1 MASIK
6 LEERTLIFTDDKG
19 NVSSV
24 DLALVKGDRG
34 CRGPQGKC
42 GIILDANGNII
53 TEGLATEEYVN
64 EKIVEAQ
71 IGCVADFDSLATE
84 AEVREMIAAAIP
96 PLAEEVDY

>member
-6 LEERTLIFTDDKG
+6 LEGRTLILTDDTG
-19 NVSSV
+19 TVSSV
-24 DLALVKGDRG
+24 DLSLVKGDRG

-42 GIILDANGNII
+42 GIILDADGNII

-64 EKIVEAQ
+64 EKIIEAQ
-71 IGCVADFDSLATE
+71 LGAVIECDALATE
-84 AEVREMIAAAIP
+84 EEVRAMIAEAIP

>member
-19 NVSSV
+19 NTSSV

-42 GIILDANGNII
+42 GIILDANGNIL

-71 IGCVADFDSLATE
+71 IGCVADFESLATE

>member
-6 LEERTLIFTDDKG
+6 LEGRTLSLTDDKG
-19 NVSSV
+19 TVSSV
-24 DLALVKGDRG
+24 DLSLVKGDRG

-42 GIILDANGNII
+42 GIILDADGNII

-64 EKIVEAQ
+64 EKIIEAQ
-71 IGCVADFDSLATE
+71 LGAVIECDALATE
-84 AEVREMIAAAIP
+84 EEVRAMIAEAIP

>member
-19 NVSSV
+19 NTSSV
-24 DLALVKGDRG
+24 DLSLVKGDRG

-53 TEGLATEEYVN
+53 TEGLATEDYVN
-64 EKIVEAQ
+64 EKIIEAQ
-71 IGCVADFDSLATE
+71 LGAVIECDALATE
-84 AEVREMIAAAIP
+84 EEVRAMIAAAIP

>member
-6 LEERTLIFTDDKG
+6 LEERTLIFTDDRG
-19 NVSSV
+19 NTSSV

-64 EKIVEAQ
+64 EKIIEAQ
-71 IGCVADFDSLATE
+71 LGAVIECDALATE
-84 AEVREMIAAAIP
+84 EEVRAMIAAAIP

>member
-6 LEERTLIFTDDKG
+6 LEGRTLILTDDNG
-19 NVSSV
+19 TVSSV
-24 DLALVKGDRG
+24 DLAFVRGDRG

-42 GIILDANGNII
+42 GIILDADGNII

-64 EKIVEAQ
+64 EKIIEAQ
-71 IGCVADFDSLATE
+71 LGAVIECDALATE
-84 AEVREMIAAAIP
+84 EEVRAMIAEAIP

>member
-6 LEERTLIFTDDKG
+6 LEGRTLILTDDRG
-19 NVSSV
+19 TVSSV
-24 DLALVKGDRG
+24 DLSLVKGDRG

-42 GIILDANGNII
+42 GIILDADGNII

-64 EKIVEAQ
+64 EKIIEAQ
-71 IGCVADFDSLATE
+71 IGAVIECDALTTE
-84 AEVREMIAAAIP
+84 EEVRAMIAEAIP

>member
-6 LEERTLIFTDDKG
+6 LEERTLILTDDKG

-24 DLALVKGDRG
+24 DLSLVKGDRG

-42 GIILDANGNII
+42 GIILDAEGNVV

-64 EKIVEAQ
+64 EKVMEAQ
-71 IGCVADFDSLATE
+71 LGCVADFDAFATE